1 MHIHYSSR
9 FRKQYKKLPKKISEK
24 TLERIRIFVYNEFHP
39 TLDNHSLHG
48 PYAGRRSINITGD
61 LRLIYEKYSD
71 GSLNFIA
78 IGAHSQLFR

>member
-48 PYAGRRSINITGD
+48 D